1 MPAHG
6 ARRGTNQ
13 ERGGLLSFEL
23 VESLHGVSQAVFEIR
38 NLIRWIR
45 EQGGT
50 KFGFYGISMGS
61 YVSALVSGL
70 EDLDLVICC
79 IPLCDIPELFS
90 NHTTRRLRRRAEKH
104 DILGPTLRSLFCLIS
119 PEALTPRG
127 PPSKLMIVAGSSD
140 RITPQV
146 QANKLSKAWHTPINW
161 FPGGHISY
169 FWARP
174 ALQKVYQQLRAFAE
188 LKEASR

>member
-1 MPAHG
+1 
-6 ARRGTNQ
+6 
-13 ERGGLLSFEL
+13 
-23 VESLHGVSQAVFEIR
+23 
-38 NLIRWIR
+38 
-45 EQGGT
+45 
-50 KFGFYGISMGS
+50 MGS

-104 DILGPTLRSLFCLIS
+104 DILGPTLRSLLPDFAGGIN
-119 PEALTPRG
+119 AKGTAH
-127 PPSKLMIVAGSSD
+127 KLMIVAGSSD

-146 QANKLSKAWHTPINW
+146 QANKLSKVWHTPINW